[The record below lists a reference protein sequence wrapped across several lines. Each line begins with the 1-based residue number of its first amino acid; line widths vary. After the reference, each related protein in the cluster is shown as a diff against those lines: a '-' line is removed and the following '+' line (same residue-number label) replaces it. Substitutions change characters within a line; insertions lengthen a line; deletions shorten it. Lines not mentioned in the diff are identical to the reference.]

1 MAIVLGLLTAVFFG
15 SGDFAGGLATKRT
28 SVINVVGFS
37 HLIGLL
43 GTLALIPFFAN
54 GFSWDALLIG
64 AFAGAMG
71 GIGVALLYRGLAR
84 GPMAVIAPL
93 TAITSAA
100 VPTAWGFLGGESL
113 SLIGWAGVLLAL
125 IAIGLVS
132 SPAESESAAVTGRA
146 VGEALLAGACFGAMF
161 IAFDAAPDDSAPWP
175 VVGARLLTTT
185 SLLGFM
191 FLAMR
196 DRIGTAATAK
206 VPIFAAGL
214 LDTGSNLLFLLATQ
228 LGDLSIVA
236 VLSSLYP
243 AFTVL
248 LARFVLDERMSRVQ
262 LGGLVAAIVATTL
275 IAVA

>member
-1 MAIVLGLLTAVFFG
+1 MAVVLGLLTAVFFG

-28 SVINVVGFS
+28 SVLNVVGFS
-37 HLIGLL
+37 HLVGLA
-43 GTLALIPFFAN
+43 GTLLLLPIFASEFSVEALT
-54 GFSWDALLIG
+54 IG
-64 AFAGAMG
+64 ALAGGLG

-84 GPMAVIAPL
+84 GPMSVIAPL

-100 VPTAWGFLGGESL
+100 VPTTWGVLGGESL
-113 SLIGWAGVLLAL
+113 SPAGWAGVLLAL

-132 SPAESESAAVTGRA
+132 SPAESDSEPVTARA
-146 VGEALLAGACFGAMF
+146 VGEALIAGACFGAMF
-161 IAFDAAPDDSAPWP
+161 IAFDAAPEDGAPWP

-191 FLAMR
+191 LLVRR
-196 DRIGTAATAK
+196 DQIGSAVTAK
-206 VPIFAAGL
+206 LPILLAGL
-214 LDTGSNLLFLLATQ
+214 LDTGSNLLFLIATQ

-248 LARFVLDERMSRVQ
+248 LARVLLDERISRAQ
-262 LGGLVAAIVATTL
+262 LGGLATALVATTL
-275 IAVA
+275 IAIA